1 MEPVDEETHL
11 CTSLIWAAATAL
23 HCEPAALMTILMQ
36 LDVQPTC
43 GHANQWVLQ
52 NNGGNGNSIPRS
64 NFLLWDSLHFLQPLR
79 AHGSI
84 KGAILGNTHQTTPVF
99 RTICFTTAHIS
110 SRLTDISSDMP
121 HGPSA
126 TTCPYRTITSQRKLI
141 TSLMM
146 PRFEYYIDL
155 LLSILPPPIQ
165 APHTPSRLFNYH
177 TLGWVFLPYSINYL
191 LRLVNQ
197 GQTFSYAPRT
207 NHGPDPHYCISWWS
221 ERCHWLAAM
230 VGKST
235 KNLVSF
241 CSVAPVRS
249 MVATIRIQAPTTVQ
263 YMPLLLLL
271 SIS

>member
-1 MEPVDEETHL
+1 M
-11 CTSLIWAAATAL
+11 
-23 HCEPAALMTILMQ
+23 
-36 LDVQPTC
+36 
-43 GHANQWVLQ
+43 
-52 NNGGNGNSIPRS
+52 
-64 NFLLWDSLHFLQPLR
+64 LWDSLHFLQPLR

-155 LLSILPPPIQ
+155 LLSILPPPMQ
-165 APHTPSRLFNYH
+165 APHTPSRLSNYH
-177 TLGWVFLPYSINYL
+177 TLGRVFLPYSINYL
-191 LRLVNQ
+191 LRLVNR
-197 GQTFSYAPRT
+197 SSAMART
-207 NHGPDPHYCISWWS
+207 PIMADPHYCISWWS
-221 ERCHWLAAM
+221 ERHHWLAAM
-230 VGKST
+230 VGKSS
-235 KNLVSF
+235 KNRVSF

-249 MVATIRIQAPTTVQ
+249 MVATIRVQAPTTV
-263 YMPLLLLL
+263 
-271 SIS
+271 

>member
-1 MEPVDEETHL
+1 MYLSDLSRGDGTTLRASSFNDNPDSTR
-11 CTSLIWAAATAL
+11 CSTSAK
-23 HCEPAALMTILMQ
+23 PRQ
-36 LDVQPTC
+36 
-43 GHANQWVLQ
+43 QWKQ
-52 NNGGNGNSIPRS
+52 YPQEQ
-64 NFLLWDSLHFLQPLR
+64 FLVGDSLHFLQPLR

-99 RTICFTTAHIS
+99 TTICFTAAHIS

-177 TLGWVFLPYSINYL
+177 TLG
-191 LRLVNQ
+191 
-197 GQTFSYAPRT
+197 
-207 NHGPDPHYCISWWS
+207 
-221 ERCHWLAAM
+221 
-230 VGKST
+230 
-235 KNLVSF
+235 
-241 CSVAPVRS
+241 
-249 MVATIRIQAPTTVQ
+249 
-263 YMPLLLLL
+263 
-271 SIS
+271 